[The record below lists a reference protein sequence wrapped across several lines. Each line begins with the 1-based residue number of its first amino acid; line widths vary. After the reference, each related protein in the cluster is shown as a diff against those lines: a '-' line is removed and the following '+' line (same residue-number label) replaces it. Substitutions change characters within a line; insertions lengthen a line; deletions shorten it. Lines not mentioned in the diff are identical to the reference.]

1 MAVAAVASALVGG
14 AVAGAV
20 AVSTSG
26 NNTPASSSSASSSV
40 TTAAVVRT
48 TLTTSVQEGGSIGY
62 AGSSTIA
69 APSGASA
76 QQVAQAQEAVTQ
88 DQESLA
94 ADEQAESDAS
104 TTDDQASAQQVASA
118 QEAVTQD
125 QQTLAADE
133 QAESDA
139 VALDNEA
146 IATAQTNLN
155 TDRSTLSSDQ
165 AKETEDCAGSGAS
178 SAACSQDA
186 QKVSQDQVQLTQAQ
200 QQLVSAQLTANHDHD
215 QNQAKVVSDQTRLQG
230 DQATVASLQATA
242 QSTAN
247 RDHDQNQAKV
257 VSDQTRLQGDQAT
270 LASLQATAVDPGT
283 TYTSLPNVGD
293 IIKEDQSLY
302 SLSNEPVPLLY
313 GAIPAYRAFSVG
325 MSDGADVGQLTHDL
339 IALGYGTGLTQSNH
353 YSSAT
358 AGAVER
364 WQRVLDLPATG
375 EILLG
380 QVVFEPGPIRVTA
393 VTPSVGSSVG
403 GGGGGASAGAGDG
416 TVLTATSTT
425 PIVTVDLDV
434 SQEYLVKPGEAVS
447 IVLPNGTSSVGG
459 HIETVGNV
467 ATCPSGGGTGSGTGA
482 QSGSSSASTS
492 TCSSGGSGTDSGP
505 TVPVTITLDSTP
517 ELATLDQAPVNVNIT
532 TQTANDVLAVPV
544 NALLA
549 LQGGGYGVDVVTGST
564 SRLVGIT
571 TGLYA
576 NNMVQVSG
584 SGIRA
589 GMRVQVPS
597 S

>member
-200 QQLVSAQLTANHDHD
+200 QQLVSAQLA
-215 QNQAKVVSDQTRLQG
+215 
-230 DQATVASLQATA
+230 
-242 QSTAN
+242 AN

-293 IIKEDQSLY
+293 VIKEDQSLY

-434 SQEYLVKPGEAVS
+434 SQEYLVKPGDAVS

-492 TCSSGGSGTDSGP
+492 TCSSGGSGTNSGP

-532 TQTANDVLAVPV
+532 TQMANDVLAVPV

-576 NNMVQVSG
+576 NNMVKVSG